1 MVLPMANVG
10 VELSI
15 VMPCLNEARTLSS
28 CIRSAHHFLEQSDVR
43 GETVLA
49 DNGSTDHSREVAAS
63 EGARVVCIST
73 RGYGAALL
81 GGIAAAR
88 GKYVVTGDADGSY
101 DFSGLAVFLEKLR
114 GGADLVIGNRFLGGI
129 EPGAMPLLHRYIG
142 NPFLSMLGRTIFPV
156 EVGDFHCG
164 LRGFDR
170 ARILALAL
178 KATGMEFASEMI
190 VRSALAGYKIVEVPT
205 ILRKDGRDRPPHL
218 RTWSDGW
225 KHLRLLL
232 DEGFRERYLRA
243 PP

>member
-1 MVLPMANVG
+1 MANVD

-28 CIRSAHHFLEQSDVR
+28 CIRSTQHFFAQSDVR
-43 GETVLA
+43 GETLVA
-49 DNGSTDHSREVAAS
+49 DNGSTDHSREIAAS
-63 EGARVVCIST
+63 EGARVVCISV

-81 GGIAAAR
+81 GGIAAAP
-88 GKYVVTGDADGSY
+88 GKYVITGDADGSY
-101 DFSGLAVFLEKLR
+101 DFSRLAAFLEKLR

-142 NPFLSMLGRTIFPV
+142 NPFLSMLGRTFFSV

-178 KATGMEFASEMI
+178 KTTGMEFASEMI
-190 VRSALAGYKIVEVPT
+190 VRAALAGYTIVEVPT

-225 KHLRLLL
+225 KHLRFLL
-232 DEGFRERYLRA
+232 DEGLRERYLRA

>member
-43 GETVLA
+43 G
-49 DNGSTDHSREVAAS
+49 
-63 EGARVVCIST
+63 
-73 RGYGAALL
+73 
-81 GGIAAAR
+81 
-88 GKYVVTGDADGSY
+88 
-101 DFSGLAVFLEKLR
+101 
-114 GGADLVIGNRFLGGI
+114 VIGNRFLGGI

-225 KHLRLLL
+225 KHLRFLL
-232 DEGFRERYLRA
+232 DEGFRGRCLRA